1 MNKNDGI
8 MKKYRIELRREYF
21 EGRVFVDARKD
32 IERITGLLWG
42 LCSIPCNN
50 ETWLP
55 TAFSRGF
62 IFSTIC
68 DEEHLTK
75 FLYALDYI
83 YPDIKDYIRVIEED
97 EHGRSC
103 RILITRSHYKLP
115 L

>member
-1 MNKNDGI
+1 MNQNEGI
-8 MKKYRIELRREYF
+8 MKQYRIELRKEYF
-21 EGRVFVDARKD
+21 EERVFVDERKD

-42 LCSIPCNN
+42 LCSISCNT
-50 ETWLP
+50 ETRLP
-55 TAFSRGF
+55 TAFSGGL

-97 EHGRSC
+97 EQGRSC
-103 RILITRSHYKLP
+103 RILITGLHYQLP

>member
-8 MKKYRIELRREYF
+8 MKQYRIELRKEYF
-21 EGRVFVDARKD
+21 EERVFVDEHKD

-42 LCSIPCNN
+42 LCSISCDT
-50 ETWLP
+50 ETRLP

-75 FLYALDYI
+75 FLYTLYYI
-83 YPDIKDYIRVIEED
+83 YPGIKDYIKVIEED
-97 EHGRSC
+97 EQGRSC

>member
-1 MNKNDGI
+1 MNQNEGI
-8 MKKYRIELRREYF
+8 MKQYRIELRKEYF
-21 EGRVFVDARKD
+21 EERVFVDEHKD

-42 LCSIPCNN
+42 LCSISCNT
-50 ETWLP
+50 ETRLP
-55 TAFSRGF
+55 TAFSGGL

-97 EHGRSC
+97 EQGRSC
-103 RILITRSHYKLP
+103 RILITRSHYQLP

>member
-1 MNKNDGI
+1 
-8 MKKYRIELRREYF
+8 MKQYRIELRKDYF
-21 EGRVFVDARKD
+21 EERVFVDEHKD

-42 LCSIPCNN
+42 LCSISCNT
-50 ETWLP
+50 ETRLP
-55 TAFSRGF
+55 TAFSGGL

-97 EHGRSC
+97 EQGRSC
-103 RILITRSHYKLP
+103 RILITRSHYQLP

>member
-8 MKKYRIELRREYF
+8 MKQYRIELRKEYF
-21 EGRVFVDARKD
+21 EERHVVNWNKD

-42 LCSIPCNN
+42 LCSIPCNT
-50 ETWLP
+50 ETLLP

-83 YPDIKDYIRVIEED
+83 YPYIKDYIRVIEED
-97 EHGRSC
+97 EQGRSC

>member
-8 MKKYRIELRREYF
+8 MKQYRIELRREYF
-21 EGRVFVDARKD
+21 EERVFVDEHKD

-42 LCSIPCNN
+42 LCSISCNT
-50 ETWLP
+50 ETRLP

-68 DEEHLTK
+68 GEEHLTK

-83 YPDIKDYIRVIEED
+83 YPDIKYYIKVIEED
-97 EHGRSC
+97 EQGRSC
-103 RILITRSHYKLP
+103 RILVTGLHYQLP

>member
-8 MKKYRIELRREYF
+8 MKQYRIELRKEYF
-21 EGRVFVDARKD
+21 EERVFVDEHKD

-42 LCSIPCNN
+42 LCSISCNT
-50 ETWLP
+50 ETRLP

-75 FLYALDYI
+75 FLYALDSI
-83 YPDIKDYIRVIEED
+83 YPGIKDYIRVIEVD

-103 RILITRSHYKLP
+103 RILMTRSHYKLP

>member
-8 MKKYRIELRREYF
+8 MKQYRIELRKEYF
-21 EGRVFVDARKD
+21 EERVFVDERKD

-42 LCSIPCNN
+42 LCAIPCNN

-75 FLYALDYI
+75 FLYALYYI
-83 YPDIKDYIRVIEED
+83 YPGIKDYIKVIEED
-97 EHGRSC
+97 EQGRPC
-103 RILITRSHYKLP
+103 RILITGSYSPLP